1 MWLTA
6 PNRSPWAG
14 ELGWMAV
21 ATAMLAVLTVVDLSL
36 PGRTEHHRQPSF
48 SLLSW
53 PPAGYARLA
62 LPRSGRP
69 PFGAAAG
76 LDFLDRNEPHA
87 SVATI
92 VVVVAGTLLATQAS
106 SLRIRRQQRIVELAM
121 VAEATQRAIIRK
133 PAPRVGSVAV
143 ATAYQSSARAATVGG
158 DCYEVL
164 DTPFGTAG
172 VCW

>member
-21 ATAMLAVLTVVDLSL
+21 ATAMLAVLTVIDLSL
-36 PGRTEHHRQPSF
+36 PGRTNITGALVIAPF
-48 SLLSW
+48 
-53 PPAGYARLA
+53 LA
-62 LPRSGRP
+62 ASGVRP
-69 PFGAAAG
+69 IGVAALGAAAVGAAAG

-106 SLRIRRQQRIVELAM
+106 SLRIKRQQRIVELAM

-158 DCYEVL
+158 DLLRGTRHSVR
-164 DTPFGTAG
+164 DTG